1 MGIFGNKNKKKQT
14 PAQAAMQGGIK
25 AEDAAIN
32 KFSTGLVDIKD
43 IIAPSAI
50 EVDFNQILVGS
61 KYFRTYFVTGYPRFV
76 GANWLSP
83 LINFEHPIDI
93 ATYYYPVDTGHVME
107 RLKRKIGEFEATIN
121 IALDDGKI
129 PDPSVKV
136 ALADA
141 QQLQDQLA
149 SGEEKYFHFALYITI
164 RADNLEYLEKISRK
178 IESTLASVGVIIKMA
193 TLQQEEGL
201 RTTMPLGYDEIYI
214 TRNMDTTSLA
224 TTFPFV
230 SSELTMDNG
239 ILYGLNKHNNSLV
252 IFDRFQLANANMVV
266 FATSGAGKSYFVK
279 LEAMRSLMFGTD
291 IIIIDPEKEY
301 EKLTK
306 TIGGE
311 YVSFSQD
318 GAQKLNPFELSGIFQ
333 KDEDELRFK
342 ILTLNGLLKIMLG
355 GNLTPEENAILDRAI
370 ILTYK
375 EKGITPDPSTQR
387 RPAPLLSDLYK
398 ILQAMAEPQA
408 HGMATRL
415 EKFVKGSAAGIFDQ
429 PSNIEIKNTFTVFSI
444 RDLAE
449 DLRPIAMY
457 MMLDY
462 IWTRI
467 KRDRRKRLL
476 IIDEAWWLMQH
487 DDAARFVHSI
497 AKRARKYALGLTT
510 ITQDVEDF
518 LDSDYGKA
526 VVTNSAIQLLLKQSP
541 AAIDRI
547 QQVFYLT
554 MGEKN
559 YLLSSGIG
567 EGLFFAGSNHV
578 AIQVIASEN
587 EHNLITTNPVE
598 LMQREAV
605 EKEQAEAAA
614 KIKAQAQAEAQA
626 AADAATVA
634 QPKVQAQ
641 TVAQAPQQP
650 IQTQSTQT
658 QLSTDVNPPMDSQAN
673 AQVKGAGI

>member
-1 MGIFGNKNKKKQT
+1 MALFGLGSKKKQANMAAAGT
-14 PAQAAMQGGIK
+14 NKRQA
-25 AEDAAIN
+25 EETAIN

-83 LINFEHPIDI
+83 LINFDHPIDI
-93 ATYYYPVDTGHVME
+93 ATYYYPVDTGLVME

-136 ALADA
+136 ALSDA

-149 SGEEKYFHFALYITI
+149 AGEEKYFHFALYVTI
-164 RADNLEYLEKISRK
+164 RADNLEQLEKISRK

-230 SSELTMDNG
+230 SSELTMDDG
-239 ILYGLNKHNNSLV
+239 ILYGLNRHNNSLV

-279 LEAMRSLMFGTD
+279 LEAMRSLMFGSE

-301 EKLTK
+301 EKLTQ

-311 YVSFSQD
+311 YISFSQD

-342 ILTLNGLLKIMLG
+342 ILTLNGLLRIMLG
-355 GNLTPEENAILDRAI
+355 GELTPEQNAILDRAI

-375 EKGITPDPSTQR
+375 EKGITPDPATQR

-408 HGMATRL
+408 HDMATRL
-415 EKFVKGSAAGIFDQ
+415 EKYVKGSAAGIFDQ
-429 PSNIEIKNTFTVFSI
+429 PSNIQIKNTFTVFSI

-467 KRDRRKRLL
+467 KRDRKKRLL

-487 DDAARFVHSI
+487 PDAARFVHSI

-526 VVTNSAIQLLLKQSP
+526 VVTNSAIQVLLKQSP

-559 YLLSSGIG
+559 YLLSAGIG

-587 EHNLITTNPVE
+587 EHNLITTNPIE
-598 LMQREAV
+598 LMKMEEAKRQN
-605 EKEQAEAAA
+605 EMK
-614 KIKAQAQAEAQA
+614 KANLA
-626 AADAATVA
+626 A
-634 QPKVQAQ
+634 QPQPEIQPQSGLQSQSQ
-641 TVAQAPQQP
+641 TD
-650 IQTQSTQT
+650 QSTN
-658 QLSTDVNPPMDSQAN
+658 V
-673 AQVKGAGI
+673 

>member
-1 MGIFGNKNKKKQT
+1 VALFGLIGNNKNKKGVKASRNAST
-14 PAQAAMQGGIK
+14 RQAEEK
-25 AEDAAIN
+25 AVQ
-32 KFSTGLVDIKD
+32 KFTSGLIDIKD

-50 EVDFNQILVGS
+50 EVDFNSILIGA

-83 LINFEHPIDI
+83 LINFDHPVDI
-93 ATYYYPVDTGHVME
+93 ATYYYPVQTAQVMD

-121 IALDDGKI
+121 LALDDGKI

-141 QQLQDQLA
+141 RELQDQLA
-149 SGEEKYFHFALYITI
+149 SGTEKYFHFALYVTV
-164 RADNLEYLEKISRK
+164 RAESMKSLEKISRQM
-178 IESTLASVGVIIKMA
+178 ESTLASIGIIIKIA
-193 TLQQEEGL
+193 TLQQEEGF
-201 RTTMPLGYDEIYI
+201 RTTMPTSHDELYI

-230 SSELTMDNG
+230 SSELTMEEG
-239 ILYGLNKHNNSLV
+239 ILYGLNKHNSSLV
-252 IFDRFQLANANMVV
+252 IFDRFRLANANMVV

-279 LEAMRSLMFGTD
+279 LEAMRSLMFGTE
-291 IIIIDPEKEY
+291 ILVIDPEKEY
-301 EKLTK
+301 EKLCK

-311 YVSFSQD
+311 YISFTQD
-318 GAQKLNPFELSGIFQ
+318 GDQKLNPFELSGVYQ

-342 ILTLNGLLKIMLG
+342 ILTLNGLIKIMLG
-355 GNLTPEENAILDRAI
+355 GATTPEESAILDRAL

-375 EKGITPDPSTQR
+375 EKGITPDPATQR
-387 RPAPLLSDLYK
+387 RPAPILSDLYK
-398 ILQAMAEPQA
+398 VLQAMAEPQA
-408 HGMATRL
+408 HSMAGRL

-429 PSNIEIKNTFTVFSI
+429 PSNVKLRNTFTVFSI
-444 RDLAE
+444 RDLAD

-457 MMLDY
+457 LMLDY
-462 IWTRI
+462 IWTRV

-476 IIDEAWWLMQH
+476 VIDEAWWLMQH
-487 DDAARFVHSI
+487 PDAAKFVHSI

-526 VVTNSAIQLLLKQSP
+526 VVTNSAIQMLLKQSP

-547 QQVFYLT
+547 QDVFYLT
-554 MGEKN
+554 VGEKN

-578 AIQVIASEN
+578 AVQVIASEN
-587 EHNLITTNPVE
+587 EHNLITTNPIE
-598 LMQREAV
+598 LLEREKQ
-605 EKEQAEAAA
+605 EKLEKKKLAEKQQAS
-614 KIKAQAQAEAQA
+614 QAQQ
-626 AADAATVA
+626 DNTRN
-634 QPKVQAQ
+634 QGQ
-641 TVAQAPQQP
+641 
-650 IQTQSTQT
+650 
-658 QLSTDVNPPMDSQAN
+658 
-673 AQVKGAGI
+673 